1 MSLATL
7 VTLLTLIVFGLV
19 VIISLDQLYMIIPI
33 ALLLVIISS
42 YLLGNVLK
50 YNRNSQWT
58 SEDLDLRKIMIKQ
71 RG

>member
-50 YNRNSQWT
+50 YNRSHHH
-58 SEDLDLRKIMIKQ
+58 IM
-71 RG
+71 

>member
-50 YNRNSQWT
+50 YNRNSQ
-58 SEDLDLRKIMIKQ
+58 
-71 RG
+71 